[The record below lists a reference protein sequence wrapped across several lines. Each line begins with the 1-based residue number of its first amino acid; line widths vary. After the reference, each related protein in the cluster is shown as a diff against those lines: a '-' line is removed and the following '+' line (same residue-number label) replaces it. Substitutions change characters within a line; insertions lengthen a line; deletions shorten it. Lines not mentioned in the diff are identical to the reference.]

1 MQNIQILKGDILYSA
16 SPDTLTSCRGGFL
29 VIENGLVK
37 GVFGSLPA
45 QYENAPV
52 TDYKNALLVPGM
64 TDLHLHASQYVFRGM
79 WMDEELLDWLNRHAF
94 PIEARY
100 RDRSFADEAYR
111 IFRDDLVKCPTT
123 RAVMFA
129 TLHRDATIRLMDL
142 MEESGIVTYV
152 GKVNMDRN
160 TPDILREENAGASL
174 EDTARWLR
182 ETEGR
187 YRFTRPILTP
197 RFVPSCTDEL
207 LDGLGRMA
215 SEHGLPV
222 QSHLSENMGEI
233 DWVKDLCPWSE
244 NYGAVYDRYGLFG
257 SAGNSVMAHCVHSGD
272 AETALMKERG
282 TFIAHCPDSNV
293 NLASGIAPAKRYLD
307 EGLRIGLGSDVA
319 GGSRL
324 SLFAV
329 MREAVQVSKLR
340 WRLMDET
347 VRWLSFAEVF
357 YMATKGGGA
366 FFGRVGSFEEGYE
379 ADVLVLDD
387 TVLPTPLLQEI
398 TPEERM
404 ERIVYQG
411 HNNCIVHKY
420 VQGRK
425 LF

>member
-1 MQNIQILKGDILYSA
+1 MKNIQILKGDILYAA
-16 SPDTLTSCRGGFL
+16 SPGAMTSCRNGFL
-29 VIENGLVK
+29 VIEDGLVK
-37 GVFGSLPA
+37 GVYKALPT
-45 QYENAPV
+45 QYENVSV
-52 TDYKNALLVPGM
+52 TDYKSALIVPGM

-79 WMDEELLDWLNRHAF
+79 WMDEELLDWLNRHTF

-100 RDRSFADEAYR
+100 RDKAFADEAYR

-129 TLHRDATIRLMDL
+129 TLHREATLHLMDL
-142 MEESGIVTYV
+142 MEDSGLVTYV

-160 TPDILREENAGASL
+160 APDILREESATASL
-174 EDTARWLR
+174 EDTVRWLS

-187 YRFTRPILTP
+187 HSHTRPILTP
-197 RFVPSCTDEL
+197 RFVPSCTDDL

-215 SEHGLPV
+215 SERGLPV
-222 QSHLSENMGEI
+222 QSHLSENFGEI

-244 NYGAVYDRYGLFG
+244 HYGEVYDRYGLFG

-272 AETALMKERG
+272 EEIALMKARG

-293 NLASGIAPAKRYLD
+293 NLASGIAPAKRYLS
-307 EGLRIGLGSDVA
+307 EGLHIGLGSDVA

-347 VRWLSFAEVF
+347 RRWLSFAEVF

-387 TVLPTPLLQEI
+387 TVLPTPLRDEI
-398 TPEERM
+398 SPEERM

>member
-1 MQNIQILKGDILYSA
+1 MKNTQILKGDILYA
-16 SPDTLTSCRGGFL
+16 VSPVALTSCRSGYL

-52 TDYKNALLVPGM
+52 TDHGNALIVPGM

-79 WMDEELLDWLNRHAF
+79 WMDEELLDWLNRHTF

-100 RDRSFADEAYR
+100 KDRAFADEAYR
-111 IFRDDLVKCPTT
+111 IFRDDLVRCPTT

-129 TLHRDATIRLMDL
+129 TLHRDATLHLMDL
-142 MEESGIVTYV
+142 MEESGIVTFI

-160 TPDILREENAGASL
+160 APDILREESAEASL
-174 EDTARWLR
+174 ADTRRWLS

-187 YRFTRPILTP
+187 YRYTRPILTP
-197 RFVPSCTDEL
+197 RFVPSCTDDL
-207 LDGLGRMA
+207 LEGLGRIA
-215 SEHGLPV
+215 LERGLPV

-233 DWVKDLCPWSE
+233 DWVKELCPWSE

-257 SAGNSVMAHCVHSGD
+257 LSGNSVMAHCVHSGD
-272 AETALMKERG
+272 EEIALMKERG

-293 NLASGIAPAKRYLD
+293 NLASGIAPAKRYLE

-340 WRLMDET
+340 WRLLDET
-347 VRWLSFAEVF
+347 RRWLSFAEVF
-357 YMATKGGGA
+357 YMATKGGGQ

-387 TVLPTPLLQEI
+387 AVLPTPLRDEI